1 MDKWE
6 VKHEE
11 SETGEEV
18 FVETHVGQV
27 AIEET
32 EEQRYLGFVLS
43 SSGNNM
49 VNINHMKKKAKGI
62 IRRIF
67 TILGNLNLQKYYVEC
82 AILFLKVMLRSSILY
97 ACETYYN
104 LKENEIRALEM
115 IEEGFLREL
124 FKTGRGC
131 PVSQLYAEVGLIP
144 ARYEIIKIRL
154 LYLQEIL
161 TQKED
166 SMIF

>member
-1 MDKWE
+1 M
-6 VKHEE
+6 
-11 SETGEEV
+11 
-18 FVETHVGQV
+18 F
-27 AIEET
+27 
-32 EEQRYLGFVLS
+32 
-43 SSGNNM
+43 
-49 VNINHMKKKAKGI
+49 
-62 IRRIF
+62 
-67 TILGNLNLQKYYVEC
+67 
-82 AILFLKVMLRSSILY
+82 SILY
-97 ACETYYN
+97 AACETYYN

-166 SMIF
+166 SMIFQMFQLQIKQPKRGDWASTCFKNMKDLQIEMSLEEIKAMKKSKFRSILDEKLAPVALSNKHAHVEKLIVCSIYTFAASLVKMKTKK